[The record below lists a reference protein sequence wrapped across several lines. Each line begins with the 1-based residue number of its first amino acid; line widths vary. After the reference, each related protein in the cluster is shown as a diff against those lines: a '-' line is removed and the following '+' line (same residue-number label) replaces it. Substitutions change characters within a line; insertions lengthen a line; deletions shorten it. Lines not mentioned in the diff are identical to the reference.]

1 LKELQEDYAKSQSPI
16 VLETNTPSNPSEKVA
31 REPITFVRPEIEQPA
46 KEEEEDSEEDED
58 GIKGVYFEDDDGEL
72 AEYEDDFKA

>member
-1 LKELQEDYAKSQSPI
+1 LKELQEDYARSQTPVAVDVASKPI
-16 VLETNTPSNPSEKVA
+16 DNTL

-46 KEEEEDSEEDED
+46 QGEEEDSEEDED

>member
-1 LKELQEDYAKSQSPI
+1 MKELQEDYAKSQTPI
-16 VLETNTPSNPSEKVA
+16 AAETNAASKPTDKVV

-46 KEEEEDSEEDED
+46 KEEEDSEEDED

>member
-1 LKELQEDYAKSQSPI
+1 LKELQEDYVKSQTSTAPEI
-16 VLETNTPSNPSEKVA
+16 DAASKPTDKIA
-31 REPITFVRPEIEQPA
+31 REPITFVRPEIQPPA

>member
-1 LKELQEDYAKSQSPI
+1 LKELQEDYAKSQ
-16 VLETNTPSNPSEKVA
+16 TPTAPMINLASKPTEKVA
-31 REPITFVRPEIEQPA
+31 REQVTFVRPEIEQPA

-72 AEYEDDFKA
+72 AEFEDNFKA

>member
-16 VLETNTPSNPSEKVA
+16 VPETKAPSKPIENVA
-31 REPITFVRPEIEQPA
+31 REPITFVRPEIEQPT

-58 GIKGVYFEDDDGEL
+58 GIKGVYFEDDNGEL

>member
-1 LKELQEDYAKSQSPI
+1 LKELQEDYAKSQSIAP
-16 VLETNTPSNPSEKVA
+16 ETNTGSKPIEKAA